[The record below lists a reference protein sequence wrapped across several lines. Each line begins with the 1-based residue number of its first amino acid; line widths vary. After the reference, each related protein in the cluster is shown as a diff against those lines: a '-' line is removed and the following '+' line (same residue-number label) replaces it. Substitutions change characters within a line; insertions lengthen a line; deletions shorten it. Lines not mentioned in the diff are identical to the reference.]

1 MAKIWMDDKVGRDKF
16 DPYKDTLVTTVRG
29 TEEEVKEVL
38 DKLMGDETNKIERI
52 SREERRMCLIKKDD
66 VVIAINDAVRDLVN
80 YNWEDP
86 DRMLIRKILHNLRL
100 TVQEMQE
107 IEKSSWISV
116 KERMP
121 SKGEKILLYIPER
134 EGCKQHGMYLGE
146 VEKVE
151 ADPKGEHNFWG
162 RPVYG
167 SDWIISGW
175 SYFEEPIVTHWM
187 PLPLCPEQE
196 EDNDD

>member
-38 DKLMGDETNKIERI
+38 DKLMGDET
-52 SREERRMCLIKKDD
+52 IKRNT
-66 VVIAINDAVRDLVN
+66 VS
-80 YNWEDP
+80 
-86 DRMLIRKILHNLRL
+86 LR
-100 TVQEMQE
+100 Q
-107 IEKSSWISV
+107 KWISV

-121 SKGEKILLYIPER
+121 AKGEKVLLYIPER
-134 EGCKQHGMYLGE
+134 EGCKQHGMYLGAAGE
-146 VEKVE
+146 VE
-151 ADPKGEHNFWG
+151 ADPKGEHNFWR

-175 SYFEEPIVTHWM
+175 SYFDEPIVTHWM
-187 PLPLCPEQE
+187 LLPDAPEV
-196 EDNDD
+196 DDE

>member
-1 MAKIWMDDKVGRDKF
+1 
-16 DPYKDTLVTTVRG
+16 
-29 TEEEVKEVL
+29 
-38 DKLMGDETNKIERI
+38 
-52 SREERRMCLIKKDD
+52 MCLIKKDD

-121 SKGEKILLYIPER
+121 AKGEKVLLYIPER
-134 EGCKQHGMYLGE
+134 EGCKQHGMYLGAAGE
-146 VEKVE
+146 VE
-151 ADPKGEHNFWG
+151 ADPKGEHNLWG
-162 RPVYG
+162 LPTHG
-167 SDWIISGW
+167 SNWRIDGW
-175 SYFEEPIVTHWM
+175 SYFEEQIVTHWM
-187 PLPLCPEQE
+187 QLPDAPEV
-196 EDNDD
+196 DDE

>member
-1 MAKIWMDDKVGRDKF
+1 MAIMRMNENFDLDKF
-16 DPYKDTLVTTVRG
+16 DPYKDTIVTTVRG
-29 TEEEVKEVL
+29 TEEEVREVL

-100 TVQEMQE
+100 TVQEMPK
-107 IEKSSWISV
+107 IEKISWISV

-121 SKGEKILLYIPER
+121 EAEQKVLVYAVGYAFGFEGDTVMAITFPSMHLDGSMYWRSPWQYFQSDYKI
-134 EGCKQHGMYLGE
+134 
-146 VEKVE
+146 
-151 ADPKGEHNFWG
+151 
-162 RPVYG
+162 
-167 SDWIISGW
+167 
-175 SYFEEPIVTHWM
+175 THWM

>member
-1 MAKIWMDDKVGRDKF
+1 MAIMRMNENFDLDKF

-29 TEEEVKEVL
+29 TEEEIKEVL

-100 TVQEMQE
+100 TVQEMPE

-121 SKGEKILLYIPER
+121 PKGENVLLYIPER

-146 VEKVE
+146 AGEVE
-151 ADPKGEHNFWG
+151 ADPKGEYNFWG
-162 RPVYG
+162 RPTPG
-167 SDWIISGW
+167 SDWRISGW

-187 PLPLCPEQE
+187 PLPDAPEV
-196 EDNDD
+196 DDE